1 METASSRSA
10 DQTTAL
16 NPPMPTSQTSQ
27 RIQHHRMGHG
37 PPAGGARVTRTAEAR
52 ARRPPPGGARVA
64 RLTLRAGPRATSGR
78 SPCRTARRAQTTHHN
93 RPKHGPG
100 GRQRAE
106 PLSCFPLS
114 ARARRPPVGEAHV
127 VRLETNGRQRPRP
140 SLSRSLSGRGGA
152 RTRRPPTGRAR
163 VARGE
168 EPSRTASAGEAS
180 TRTATGDAIQIPI
193 RSRDRSRSGKYC
205 SKKNRSSR
213 DLRRAELEPAKRAEG
228 GAGRLPNQPRREEQ
242 RPPIGDALHRDRG

>member
-1 METASSRSA
+1 
-10 DQTTAL
+10 
-16 NPPMPTSQTSQ
+16 MPTSQTSQ

-114 ARARRPPVGEAHV
+114 ARARRPPLGEAHV
-127 VRLETNGRQRPRP
+127 VRLATNGRQRPRP